1 MPKQLNV
8 NLAFTADTSKAKA
21 QLASLQKELSQL
33 TQTVGSKS
41 PLGITQDINNAIDKV
56 QSLQAALT
64 RATTSSGKLDLGQ
77 FRQEL
82 NKANLDA
89 HKISEALYELGPEGA
104 AAFAK
109 LAQSVTL
116 AEVPIKRINNTL
128 TQFATTL
135 ANTARWQISSSVLHG
150 FAGAI
155 RNAYNY
161 AQDLNKS
168 LNSIRV
174 VSGQSSEQMAEF
186 AKHANESAK
195 ALSATTTAYT
205 DAALIFFQQGLTGED
220 VNKRTDAVIKMSNV
234 TGDSVA
240 EVSSYMTAIWNN
252 FDDGSESLEHYADVI
267 TALGAATASS
277 SAEISAGLEKFA
289 SIAQTVGLSYDY
301 ATSALA
307 TVVATTRQSED
318 TVGTAFKT
326 IFARIQGLKL
336 GETLEDGVNLNKYS
350 EALNAVGVQVLDLSG
365 EMRNLDDIL
374 DDLAA
379 KWKTL
384 SSAQQTALAQTVAG
398 TRQYNQL
405 VALMSNWDFMEQNLE
420 VAKNAEGALQEQAN
434 IYAESWEAAQK
445 RVRAAWQEIYTQLLD
460 DNFFIKLTNGFGK
473 VVESIS
479 NVIDTFNGIKGIVPL
494 LSTALLNLF
503 GKQLSDSMSNFV
515 YNLQLSYGGMQKIIE
530 ERQKFNNELVSLNW
544 DKIDSN
550 NSSFRLGELY
560 KAQGDA
566 QNLLIEKTIQL
577 EAQNRQLSDLEQ
589 EKLKRILDQNNA
601 LIEQYEQQSK
611 ILEQAKEAK
620 IFAEDNAYYD
630 VNYRVFKQD
639 GKQRFQN
646 SDEFDTYYGVAAN
659 NQTIIDQYKQLASSI
674 KQAFSEGLDINDI
687 KSFVEPALAE
697 FEKLN
702 KDAFEGSV
710 TNVQALKKE
719 FQSFLENISPETLDK
734 FISKLKG
741 TANLNLVATIDK
753 LKNKITETDV
763 VSKKALSAL
772 NDVTQATTN
781 QNIAL
786 INEVKAYNNVNKTI
800 EKVISNINAL
810 QGTVANIP
818 DKIVAGTKSISSFA
832 MALNSLSGIIDT
844 WYDSNK
850 SGLDKVIASAIS
862 LGMALPMLMSSMKGL
877 YQTLGITD
885 TAFGFLGK
893 AIAAKRAQT
902 VLDIATTKLHR
913 AEQLRDNAALEAQN
927 LIFSQNALFY
937 KKKIQS
943 ALMVKAINEDM
954 TAEQVLANLVQKE
967 GITLND
973 AESASL
979 IKYIE
984 YKMAAQQAVIANTD
998 AIELENAAKEKSN
1011 ALSLASPTG
1020 LVIAGITAVI
1030 AIITAL
1036 IKVREK
1042 EIQKQKEQNEAEIE
1056 RINKLQEE
1064 ADANKKLADSYINLY
1079 NTYKE
1084 TGDGK
1089 DQLVDI
1095 TDQLVEKYNLEGA
1108 ALARLTGDYDA
1119 LTDSIKKARSQELE
1133 SLISETNRQIY
1144 AAERNIF
1151 PSIYDNQGAYEKLL
1165 SIGDNNRID
1174 LAQGRNRWYQ
1184 NLIGS
1189 GNSLYGSQFSIE
1201 EMDQKA
1207 YDILNRYSNLNI
1219 SNGLLQIDTSDPK
1232 EALAIYKDLVSAY
1245 DDMRKTMTE
1254 AERSSSAAFSNIGD
1268 FIDANKEAFEQIE
1281 QSYDKLY
1288 TYQIEQAFISANLS
1302 QNTTAQ
1308 ELKEKIED
1316 VTDALGSS
1324 IDNIDEYIDKYL
1336 SGINEISS
1344 AYEKTKLAEKIVDAT
1359 EYSLDEA
1366 LDLIKDYNDTQIAFL
1381 NLHLNL
1387 ATLDNDLDTWM
1398 GKHSDII
1405 TKLGEQG
1412 SKFAISS
1419 ALETLVAGSSLG
1431 EETINNLFNDETIA
1445 SFIGTTQSNFTTM
1458 DSAEQIHVLTN
1469 AYIENTKAV
1478 VENKE
1483 EIINSLQE
1491 EQKAYTDAADI
1502 YNNKLSEIQKNI
1514 EEFKENGKEF
1524 GYSLQEVE
1532 KAFIALNEA
1541 GSLEELKKT
1550 NVDIY
1555 NLIKAYQD
1563 YAGLHHNQLL
1573 ENAKT
1578 IAQNKASADAYNE
1591 LTKIIQQVSNAEYK
1605 HAEAVERIKEVE
1617 KQHSKILDD
1626 IQSNYES
1633 LKAAVDNFNKTG
1645 SWSIDNLQT
1654 LINMDDRYVAALTL
1668 ENGQITFNTNV
1679 IEQMT
1684 IAKLEELKASITLE
1698 YQEKMLAIAENEEA
1712 DAALAAGAAS
1722 IAAGSDFLTMG
1733 DQAIQASKG
1742 IDLLNETLNKISG
1755 ENASRRTQQAIEA
1768 QQAYAIKLAAID
1780 QSIEDIRNGNLDDVM
1795 SKNSK
1800 SSGGSGSTDTKKVK
1814 EYLKEFDKLYSIK
1827 KAIEDLTD
1835 AISDLNKEES
1845 HLTGRSL
1852 AEALEKEN
1860 ELLTQQKD
1868 LYLELLNQQSDY
1880 RDELAGALEQ
1890 YGATFDYTTGNLTN
1904 YLEITQGALDKY
1916 NAAVEAYNSSHD
1928 KGAFS
1933 VAEQEYEYF
1942 KEVLSAYQTIL
1953 TDMQETQNNL
1963 DDNFL
1968 KQIEN
1973 NLKGFEADIKV
1984 NLDFEEARRKVNNF
1998 FKEIGNNFK
2007 KVYKSTQDWV
2017 NLFNVAADNVTT
2029 YTEASGTI
2037 ATDLKAIQEVTE
2049 YLNNEGYKNPD
2060 ENSLFVSRDD
2070 AINKYKELTE
2080 QLMSDAH
2087 DLYDLYEDTWNNYLD
2102 AIDEVK
2108 SQWNDILKGF
2118 DRVTN
2123 TLKHYEKITNLL
2135 YGGDQIEAGR
2145 AYLDQIYSATSASSL
2160 ARQDV
2165 LRKEID
2171 ALQKEYDQILA
2182 SGVAETDKDL
2192 VELKEAIQDAES
2204 SLESEIENYLD
2215 VIQNQLTNSIKSIMN
2230 TADKLM
2236 TNDRGI
2242 NPVIERWNDSR
2253 DAAEGYYDEVER
2265 VYELE
2270 RMESLWEDAIS
2281 KTSTLKNQQYLTNIM
2296 NEQLKNLR
2304 EKTKLSEYDI
2314 GLAEK
2319 ELQIYQ
2325 AQMALE
2331 DARAN
2336 KNAMKLV
2343 RNEQGNWA
2351 YQYVTDE
2358 DDIASKEED
2367 LLNSLYEKYEYVKN
2381 ANIQATEDLLQLYQ
2395 TAQERL
2401 TALLEEYKTA
2411 DEARRAE
2418 ITEEYEYLYNY
2429 YYGPEG
2435 LIIQK
2440 ATETHAMEDDLNIAG
2455 MELLWDLYETD
2466 VENYNLMIESEKAL
2480 IDALRDHDITTF
2492 RELIEAVATGDNSL
2506 YNQLL
2511 DKVTQ
2516 VTDDSRTEWEE
2527 LAHEI
2532 IANWATNPD
2541 SVKNIIADAY
2551 NSIMLKVAEYDYAI
2565 ALSEYKSGVAW
2576 SNITDHVL
2584 LAQWAVDSVYDSVW
2598 NVINQTD
2605 GLNDFRNRVN
2615 AIGDAWNLVAQNIAN
2630 ATNQMTGFL
2639 QLLGVSAQVNI
2650 PDYQKILNP
2659 IANNKTFTADS
2670 DGGAGNSGLTSSAEK
2685 TIRRQR
2691 PEYYILGP
2699 DQSLYNGEHDVT
2711 LASGFGSKGAALQ
2724 YMEEVFGTDRGQ
2736 MGNYYRNGRM
2746 SISSSPATLLTYSP
2760 YSGYASYDK
2769 FFNGDNHSKYPD
2781 STSLISRLF
2790 NGLGQ
2795 LAISTGVENSLNN
2808 SIESSFNNPELIA
2821 SNPFTTVESALA
2833 GSLGG
2838 AYIFNVNA
2846 DFSGLTDATAL
2857 KDALESLPNLAS
2869 QYLSTGS
2876 GFAGSS
2882 Y

>member
-1 MPKQLNV
+1 MAKQLNV
-8 NLAFTADTSKAKA
+8 NLAFTADTREAKA
-21 QLASLQKELSQL
+21 QLQSLQQDLTKL

-41 PLGITQDINNAIDKV
+41 PLGITKDINSAIGDVNK
-56 QSLQAALT
+56 LQAALT
-64 RATTSSGKLDLGQ
+64 KATTSSGKLDLGQ
-77 FRQEL
+77 FKKEL
-82 NKANLDA
+82 NAAKLNAE
-89 HKISEALYELGPEGA
+89 KISDSLIKLGPEGQT
-104 AAFAK
+104 AFAK
-109 LAQSVTL
+109 LAQSVAM
-116 AEVPIKRINNTL
+116 AEVPIKKVNATL
-128 TQFATTL
+128 QQFATTL
-135 ANTARWQISSSVLHG
+135 ANTARWQISSSILHG
-150 FAGAI
+150 FVGAVKG
-155 RNAYNY
+155 AYSY

-174 VSGQSSEQMAEF
+174 VTGQSADQMAQF
-186 AKHANESAK
+186 AKQANESAK

-205 DAALIFFQQGLTGED
+205 DASLIFFQQGLTGDAVTE
-220 VNKRTDAVIKMSNV
+220 RTDAVIKMSNV
-234 TGDSVA
+234 TGDSVEDVA
-240 EVSSYMTAIWNN
+240 SYMTAIWNN
-252 FDDGSESLEHYADVI
+252 FDDGFQSLEHFADVI

-289 SIAQTVGLSYDY
+289 SIAGTVGLSYEY

-307 TVVATTRQSED
+307 TVVATTRQSAD

-326 IFARIQGLKL
+326 LFARIQGLKL
-336 GETLEDGVNLNKYS
+336 GETLDDGVTLNKYS
-350 EALNAVGVQVLDLSG
+350 EALNAVGVQVLDTSG
-365 EMRNLDDIL
+365 QMRALDDIL
-374 DDLAA
+374 DDLAS
-379 KWKTL
+379 KWKLL

-405 VALMSNWDFMEQNLE
+405 VALMSNWDFMEENLE
-420 VAKNAEGALQEQAN
+420 TAKNAEGSLQEQAD
-434 IYAESWEAAQK
+434 IYAESWEAASK
-445 RVRAAWQEIYTQLLD
+445 RVKAAWQEIYTQLLD
-460 DNFFIKLTNGFGK
+460 DKFFINLTNGFGK
-473 VVESIS
+473 VLDEVS
-479 NVIDTFNGIKGIVPL
+479 NVIDALGGLKNIVPI
-494 LSTALLNLF
+494 LSTTLLGLF
-503 GKQLSDSMSNFV
+503 GKQFSDSLNNFV
-515 YNLQLSYGGMQKIIE
+515 YNLDIARHGIENVIRERQEFNHELTNIQINGLDSSQASLGNLYSQQGEVQDQLIKKTIELQNQNKTLTDQEQTIVQLYQEQVNKLTEEYQKKEALAQKGREDVINLESNALFDAKRKDYTALGAKNQDEWNTQLLNASNNTRDLKLLAETIE
-530 ERQKFNNELVSLNW
+530 EIKKVTKDGIIPE
-544 DKIDSN
+544 
-550 NSSFRLGELY
+550 E
-560 KAQGDA
+560 
-566 QNLLIEKTIQL
+566 
-577 EAQNRQLSDLEQ
+577 
-589 EKLKRILDQNNA
+589 
-601 LIEQYEQQSK
+601 
-611 ILEQAKEAK
+611 AKESVKTLVEQVSIANEVFGESTPAIKK
-620 IFAEDNAYYD
+620 IYQE
-630 VNYRVFKQD
+630 
-639 GKQRFQN
+639 
-646 SDEFDTYYGVAAN
+646 
-659 NQTIIDQYKQLASSI
+659 
-674 KQAFSEGLDINDI
+674 
-687 KSFVEPALAE
+687 
-697 FEKLN
+697 
-702 KDAFEGSV
+702 
-710 TNVQALKKE
+710 
-719 FQSFLENISPETLDK
+719 LENIVSADSASDTLQDLTK
-734 FISKLKG
+734 RI
-741 TANLNLVATIDK
+741 
-753 LKNKITETDV
+753 
-763 VSKKALSAL
+763 KALSTGTLAGNQTL
-772 NDVTQATTN
+772 EGFINILKGIKGSSKDLIKDLEEIINKHKDNASATTGSAAAYVN
-781 QNIAL
+781 ASQGIKRYADAVKEINGSIASFS
-786 INEVKAYNNVNKTI
+786 
-800 EKVISNINAL
+800 EKM
-810 QGTVANIP
+810 
-818 DKIVAGTKSISSFA
+818 VAGVRSVSSFA
-832 MALNSLSGIIDT
+832 MVLNSVSGIIDT
-844 WYDSNK
+844 VTNPDT
-850 SGLDKVIASAIS
+850 SGLDKTIAVLTSAGMAIS
-862 LGMALPMLMSSMKGL
+862 MFSSSIKGL
-877 YQTLGITD
+877 YQTFGIAD
-885 TAFGFLGK
+885 
-893 AIAAKRAQT
+893 
-902 VLDIATTKLHR
+902 
-913 AEQLRDNAALEAQN
+913 
-927 LIFSQNALFY
+927 
-937 KKKIQS
+937 
-943 ALMVKAINEDM
+943 
-954 TAEQVLANLVQKE
+954 
-967 GITLND
+967 
-973 AESASL
+973 
-979 IKYIE
+979 
-984 YKMAAQQAVIANTD
+984 
-998 AIELENAAKEKSN
+998 
-1011 ALSLASPTG
+1011 TG
-1020 LVIAGITAVI
+1020 L
-1030 AIITAL
+1030 TAL
-1036 IKVREK
+1036 IKKIGGLTAAMHLQNTAGIGLNVLYSKRNKEIIKSIGLLDLEDEEYKDLNADELLNALVKNGIITQEEK
-1042 EIQKQKEQNEAEIE
+1042 ESRLAPRLVKARLAKANATDAETRSLQKLMAAQLANPAALTIAGIAAIIAITVALIKIQEKRIEQQKKLNDEEIE
-1056 RINKLQEE
+1056 RVNKLQEE
-1064 ADANKKLADSYINLY
+1064 ADANAKLVDSYMNLY
-1079 NTYKE
+1079 DAYAK
-1084 TGDGK
+1084 TGEGK
-1089 DQLVDI
+1089 DQLANA
-1095 TDQLVEKYNLEGA
+1095 TDELVEKYHLEGA
-1108 ALARLTGDYDA
+1108 ALAKLTGDYDA
-1119 LTDSIKKARSQELE
+1119 LTDSIKKARQQELE
-1133 SLISETNRQIY
+1133 SLINETNNQIY

-1151 PSIYDNQGAYEKLL
+1151 PSIYDSQGAYEKLL

-1219 SNGLLQIDTSDPK
+1219 SNGLLQIDTSNPK

-1245 DDMRKTMTE
+1245 DDMRKTMSA

-1336 SGINEISS
+1336 SGIDEISS
-1344 AYEKTKLAEKIVDAT
+1344 AYEKTKLAEKIVNST
-1359 EYSLDEA
+1359 KYSLDEA
-1366 LDLIKDYNDTQIAFL
+1366 LDLIKDYNDAQVAFL

-1387 ATLDNDLDTWM
+1387 ATLDDDLKVWM
-1398 GKHSDII
+1398 ERHSDVI

-1445 SFIGTTQSNFTTM
+1445 GFIGTTQSNFTTM

-1491 EQKAYTDAADI
+1491 EQKAYVDAADI
-1502 YNNKLSEIQKNI
+1502 YNNKLSEIQNNI

-1573 ENAKT
+1573 NNAKI
-1578 IAQNKASADAYNE
+1578 IAQNKASADAYDE

-1742 IDLLNETLNKISG
+1742 INLLRETLDKISG
-1755 ENASRRTQQAIEA
+1755 ENATRRTQQAIEA

-1942 KEVLSAYQTIL
+1942 KEVLSTYQTIL

-2037 ATDLKAIQEVTE
+2037 ATDLKAIQEVAE

-2118 DRVTN
+2118 DRVAN

-2182 SGVAETDKDL
+2182 SGVSETDKDL
-2192 VELKEAIQDAES
+2192 VELKESIQDAES

-2401 TALLEEYKTA
+2401 TALLEEYKVA

-2466 VENYNLMIESEKAL
+2466 IENYDLMIESEKAL

-2541 SVKNIIADAY
+2541 SVKNIIVDAY
-2551 NSIMLKVAEYDYAI
+2551 NSIMLKVTEYDYAI

-2615 AIGDAWNLVAQNIAN
+2615 AIGDAWNVVAQNITN

-2650 PDYQKILNP
+2650 PDYQKLLNP
-2659 IANNKTFTADS
+2659 IASTKTFKADS
-2670 DGGAGNSGLTSSAEK
+2670 DNGSGGSGSAISSLENDYL
-2685 TIRRQR
+2685 RQKQMHQNIAIVGDDSHGHVGINLYTNHGEGFNAVAR
-2691 PEYYILGP
+2691 TPEYL
-2699 DQSLYNGEHDVT
+2699 
-2711 LASGFGSKGAALQ
+2711 AALAEAERA
-2724 YMEEVFGTDRGQ
+2724 YRAGEILRYEVTSNYPNTYLNENLSNEI
-2736 MGNYYRNGRM
+2736 GNNRTFM
-2746 SISSSPATLLTYSP
+2746 
-2760 YSGYASYDK
+2760 
-2769 FFNGDNHSKYPD
+2769 
-2781 STSLISRLF
+2781 SRLF
-2790 NGLGQ
+2790 GGLGQ
-2795 LAISTGVENSLNN
+2795 LAISHGVETSLNN
-2808 SIESSFNNPELIA
+2808 SIENSFNNPELIA

-2869 QYLSTGS
+2869 QYLGTG
-2876 GFAGSS
+2876 GDFAGSS